1 MSRARI
7 GEPFI
12 DRHLRLTFN
21 RVHHEAETL
30 QTGQGFNLA
39 INETVALQHGFAS
52 AGGEDQVF
60 AIALDGPPF
69 RKIVVIQMFATACK
83 QATTPIA
90 LNMRR
95 VPVTAQ
101 RVAAKPLTKAKA
113 MFEVKLAWP
122 KETVPKMKL
131 NEAKRQKTAP
141 RNRAVESAGSCFQY
155 SAFCRQPVA
164 ICTILER
171 LR

>member
-1 MSRARI
+1 MPR
-7 GEPFI
+7 P
-12 DRHLRLTFN
+12 LL
-21 RVHHEAETL
+21 
-30 QTGQGFNLA
+30 
-39 INETVALQHGFAS
+39 
-52 AGGEDQVF
+52 
-60 AIALDGPPF
+60 
-69 RKIVVIQMFATACK
+69 KILVIQMLATACK
-83 QATTPIA
+83 QATRPIT
-90 LNMRR
+90 LNKRR

-101 RVAAKPLTKAKA
+101 RVAAKPLTKAKT

>member
-1 MSRARI
+1 M
-7 GEPFI
+7 
-12 DRHLRLTFN
+12 L
-21 RVHHEAETL
+21 
-30 QTGQGFNLA
+30 
-39 INETVALQHGFAS
+39 
-52 AGGEDQVF
+52 
-60 AIALDGPPF
+60 PPF
-69 RKIVVIQMFATACK
+69 LKMVVSQMFATACK
-83 QATTPIA
+83 QATTAIV

-101 RVAAKPLTKAKA
+101 RVAAKPLTRAKQ
-113 MFEVKLAWP
+113 MFEVKLVWP

-155 SAFCRQPVA
+155 SAFCRQPAA
-164 ICTILER
+164 ICTILEW